1 MTPASS
7 DPRATLTFD
16 GGDAVVTGAAAGIGR
31 ATARMLVAA
40 GIRTLR
46 VDLVR
51 PEPFSD
57 LPAELQAEC
66 AVDVRD
72 KDALARAFEEFLG
85 GRGLGYVVNCAGILR
100 TTGFAGVDREVWL
113 QTLEVNLVGAYHVI
127 DSAAAYFDDSS
138 PSSIV
143 NVTSLEASHVIAL
156 SDPDPTPH
164 YAASK
169 AALSMLTKTAARA
182 MAATGTRVNSVAPG
196 FVATAMAAAHG
207 AADALPESLA
217 PRVPLRRFAD
227 PDEIAWSIVFLL
239 SDQASFI
246 TGAELLVDG
255 GFSLT

>member
-7 DPRATLTFD
+7 EPRAALTFR
-16 GGDAVVTGAAAGIGR
+16 GGDAVVTGAASGIGR

-57 LPAELQAEC
+57 LPAELQAES

-72 KDALARAFEEFLG
+72 KDALVIAFEEFLG

-113 QTLEVNLVGAYHVI
+113 QTLDVNLVGAYHVI
-127 DSAAAYFDDSS
+127 DAAAAHFDASR
-138 PSSIV
+138 PSGIV

-169 AALSMLTKTAARA
+169 AALSMLTKSAARA
-182 MAATGTRVNSVAPG
+182 MAGTGTRVNSVAPG
-196 FVATAMAAAHG
+196 FVATPMAATHG
-207 AADALPESLA
+207 NVDVLPPSLA
-217 PRVPLRRFAD
+217 TRVPLQRFAD

-246 TGAELLVDG
+246 TGTELLVDG
-255 GFSLT
+255 GFALT